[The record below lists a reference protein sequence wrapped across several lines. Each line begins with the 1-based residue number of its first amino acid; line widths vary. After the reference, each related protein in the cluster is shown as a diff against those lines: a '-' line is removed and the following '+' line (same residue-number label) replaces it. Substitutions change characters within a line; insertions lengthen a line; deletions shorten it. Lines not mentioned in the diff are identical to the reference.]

1 MRSTIRIWDLT
12 LRDGEQTPGLA
23 FSPQDKLDIAA
34 RLDAVGVHMA
44 DVSFPSSSA
53 QECEATRMI
62 LDAGFRMGVNVTAM
76 MRPEDVA
83 LAAELGAPEI
93 NMMAPLSDVH
103 IDKKF
108 GLDRATITRRIAGVF
123 KSAAEAGIRVNFIGE
138 DTSRADQA
146 FARDVFQ
153 LAFDNG
159 ADKLVIC
166 DTVGVMEPARM
177 GEMTHALLK
186 GVDPAAVF
194 AIHCHNDYGLA
205 TANTLAALDAG
216 VHIATVTVNGI
227 GERAGNASLEQV
239 VLALEKLHKVDTG
252 IDMRGLYDLSRLV
265 EERSGMPIG
274 ITQPVVGGNAFT
286 HESGIHVAA
295 MLKDTTTY
303 EALSPEYVGCKH
315 RFVLGKH
322 SGKNNVRRQLELL
335 GMGFD
340 ERQLEEITREIKN
353 LFAEGTGKTYL
364 RDGNGIQKAA
374 RFGLSQE
381 KFSEIA
387 QRIISGS

>member
-1 MRSTIRIWDLT
+1 MHSSIRIWDLT
-12 LRDGEQTPGLA
+12 LRDGEQTPGVA

-34 RLDAVGVHMA
+34 KLDAVGVHHA
-44 DVSFPSSSA
+44 DISFPSSSA
-53 QECEATRMI
+53 QECEATKKI
-62 LDAGFRMGVNVTAM
+62 LAAGFAMGVNVTAM
-76 MRPEDVA
+76 MRPEDVV
-83 LAAELGAPEI
+83 LAAELGADEI

-103 IDKKF
+103 IEKKF
-108 GLDRATITRRIAGVF
+108 GQDRKTITRRIVEVF
-123 KSAAEAGIRVNFIGE
+123 RYAASRNVRVNFIGE
-138 DTSRADQA
+138 DTSRADQG

-153 LAFDNG
+153 LALDNG

-166 DTVGVMEPARM
+166 DTVGVMEPEGM
-177 GEMTHALLK
+177 GEMTHALIA

-205 TANTLAALDAG
+205 TANTLAALEAG
-216 VHIATVTVNGI
+216 AHIATVTVNGI

-265 EERSGMPIG
+265 EERSGMLIG
-274 ITQPVVGGNAFT
+274 IHQPVVGDNAFT

-295 MLKDTTTY
+295 MLKDTSTY
-303 EALSPEYVGCKH
+303 ESLSPEYVGRRH

-335 GMGFD
+335 GLDFD
-340 ERQLEEITREIKN
+340 EQHVAAITHEIKQ
-353 LFAEGTGKTYL
+353 LFAQGSGRAASIVEQERTEP
-364 RDGNGIQKAA
+364 A
-374 RFGLSQE
+374 RFGLSEE
-381 KFSEIA
+381 KFTEIA
-387 QRIISGS
+387 RRIIGES